1 MQLLLV
7 GLLVSVMALLA
18 WKLGHGTDTSAQRR
32 AVMAQ
37 VLDTVESKAV
47 GFSADGWS
55 AIRGKA
61 DDAASKADDTLSLYA
76 AIKQVLA
83 GLDDNGHSFALNP
96 GQWQRIRASTTED
109 AVELQRKGG
118 ERVRLLSQPGASA
131 KILLVEVPA
140 HAAMDDRVGLQFST
154 GLAREI
160 SLSATAKPCAV
171 IVDLRK
177 TGGGNMWPAI
187 AGLRAVIDPQHL
199 GSIVDRNGRPIASY
213 RALADRALSAD
224 IGSDALPVGALAQRP
239 LAILVG
245 SGTSSAS
252 EAIAAFLRVRPKSVL
267 VGQATAG
274 FTTTNEKFDLPDG
287 GALILATA
295 RLTDPSGNAH
305 RGPLRPDIAA
315 DHHDEAAALHRA
327 AEWAAESPQC
337 RGAASAQGST
347 VVVVRIDL
355 PGLAPDRI
363 EREVAMPLEDA
374 VERLSDVVAVR
385 TRSDDARFVMEVRF
399 GGPASEPQRQAIAQI
414 LRRSDVTA
422 LGGSELSVT
431 LESGPVL

>member
-1 MQLLLV
+1 MRLLLA

-18 WKLGHGTDTSAQRR
+18 WNLGHGTDASAPRR

-37 VLDTVESKAV
+37 VLGAVESKAV
-47 GFSADGWS
+47 GFSVDGWS
-55 AIRGKA
+55 AIRERA
-61 DDAASKADDTLSLYA
+61 DEAASKADDTLSLYA
-76 AIKQVLA
+76 AIEQVLA
-83 GLDDNGHSFALNP
+83 GLNDNGHSFALNP
-96 GQWQRIRASTTED
+96 AQWKRIRASTTED

-118 ERVRLLSQPGASA
+118 ERVRLLAQPGASA
-131 KILLVEVPA
+131 QILLVEVPA
-140 HAAMDDRVGLQFST
+140 HAAMDDRVGLQLST

-187 AGLRAVIDPQHL
+187 SGLRAVIDPQHM
-199 GSIVDRNGRPIASY
+199 GSVVDRSGRPIASY

-252 EAIAAFLRVRPKSVL
+252 EAIAAFLRARPNSVL

-295 RLTDPSGNAH
+295 RLTDPSGKAH

-315 DHHDEAAALHRA
+315 DYHSEADALHRA
-327 AEWAAESPQC
+327 AEWAAESPEC
-337 RGAASAQGST
+337 RGAASAQRST

-363 EREVAMPLEDA
+363 ELEVAMPLERS
-374 VERLSDVVAVR
+374 VEQLPDVVAVR
-385 TRSDDARFVMEVRF
+385 TRSDEARFTMEVRF
-399 GGPASEPQRQAIAQI
+399 RVAATESHRDAVARVVRLNE
-414 LRRSDVTA
+414 LTA
-422 LGGSELSVT
+422 LGTGRPRVT
-431 LESGPVL
+431 LEREPVL